1 MIGQLIEAERSKYL
15 VNSHYD
21 LIVIGAGAAGLM
33 ASIQAGER
41 GLKVLLLEK
50 GEKAG
55 RKILISGGGRCNI
68 TNNKYSEIKDFLQ
81 NYPRGSKFLWGLF
94 SKFNHIDTIN
104 WFESHNLKTKTEEDG
119 RVFPITDNSA
129 DVLNTLLKACQQAKV
144 EILYKQN
151 VKDLLIKDQS
161 VFGIVLQN
169 ETIIYARNILV
180 SCGGMS
186 YQKTGSTGDAY
197 EWAIKAGHKVIKAKP
212 SLTGYLSPDAWIHNL
227 KGLTLPNIKLSL
239 YQNSK
244 KIAEHSGGL
253 LFTHWGITGPGIF
266 KISSL
271 AAGQDYNSDIYTLY
285 LNLLP
290 DLTREDLENLLKE
303 KWKNNARK
311 KVINCLEGICLERLK
326 NEILLQIGINT
337 QKTLS
342 EISKKELNQI
352 IESLMKLKINIT
364 GIRPSGEEI
373 VTAGGIELNEINSN
387 TMQSKIINGLYWAGE
402 VLNIDGF
409 TGGFNLQS
417 AWTTGWIAGNS
428 V

>member
-1 MIGQLIEAERSKYL
+1 M
-15 VNSHYD
+15 NSTYD

-68 TNNKYSEIKDFLQ
+68 TNNKYLEIKDFLQ
-81 NYPRGSKFLWGLF
+81 NYPRGSKFLWGLLTKF
-94 SKFNHIDTIN
+94 SHIDTIN
-104 WFESHNLKTKTEEDG
+104 WFESRNLKTKTEDDG

-129 DVLNTLLKACQQAKV
+129 DVLNTLLKACSQAKV

-151 VKDLLIKDQS
+151 VKNLLIENQI
-161 VFGIVLQN
+161 VRGIVLEN
-169 ETIIYARNILV
+169 GEIIYSKNILV

-197 EWAIKAGHKVIKAKP
+197 EWAIKAGHKVIKAQP
-212 SLTGYLSPDAWIHNL
+212 SLTGYLSSDNWVHNL
-227 KGLTLPNIKLSL
+227 KGLTLANIKLTL
-239 YQNSK
+239 CHNSK
-244 KIAEHSGGL
+244 KIAEQTGGL
-253 LFTHWGITGPGIF
+253 LFTHWGITGPGVF

-271 AAGQDYNSDIYTLY
+271 AAGQDYNQGIYELF
-285 LNLLP
+285 LNLFP
-290 DLTREDLENLLKE
+290 DLKVADLENALKE

-311 KVINCLEGICLERLK
+311 KVINCLENVCPERLK
-326 NEILLQIGINT
+326 DEILSQISLNT

-342 EISKKELNQI
+342 EISKKELGQI
-352 IESLMKLKINIT
+352 VESLIKLKINIS

-373 VTAGGIELNEINSN
+373 VTAGGLEFNEINPN
-387 TMQSKIINGLYWAGE
+387 TMQSKIVNGLYWAGE
-402 VLNIDGF
+402 VLNVDGF

-417 AWTTGWIAGNS
+417 AWTTGWVAGNS